1 MNLFSRSVS
10 EGFRLASRHF
20 RLSLLLWL
28 TLYVSSS
35 VALRPL
41 HELISGVDSSP
52 FAERLL
58 AGWDG
63 DSFGGLLIFSSEAFL
78 VSLRSI
84 PVGILVF
91 AFLSLLLS
99 TGILRTLQVGL
110 VQGSIRRAI
119 VEGVALF
126 PKTFGAFFRF
136 VLGSVV
142 WILLVAAIP
151 AWILYRLPGK
161 DAPPNN
167 GFTTAA
173 IVWAVLAALAVF
185 LVRRARFDV
194 ARALLAQNAAS
205 TGRGASR
212 LAGRRVGGARVA
224 AAAIVLFWLIVVA
237 ILQTVFTR
245 IGVAM
250 NPQTNAGTTG
260 LVVVRQIGF
269 LLVAFVH
276 VAQLGSLSAFERL
289 RRPVPTPL
297 PLLASPG

>member
-1 MNLFSRSVS
+1 MNLFTRSVA
-10 EGFRLASRHF
+10 EGVRLAARHY
-20 RLSLLLWL
+20 RLSVLLWI
-28 TLYVSSS
+28 TLFVSSS
-35 VALRPL
+35 LALRPL
-41 HELISGVDSSP
+41 SGLVRAVDGSP
-52 FAERLL
+52 FGERLL

-63 DSFGGLLIFSSEAFL
+63 DAFVGMLAGIQEGLGPAFAA
-78 VSLRSI
+78 I
-84 PVGILVF
+84 PAGILLF
-91 AFLSLLLS
+91 ALLSLVLS
-99 TGILRTLQVGL
+99 TGILRTLQQGL
-110 VQGSIRRAI
+110 VQGSMRRAVI
-119 VEGVALF
+119 EGVALF

-136 VLGSVV
+136 GVGTAAWL
-142 WILLVAAIP
+142 LLVAGLP
-151 AWILYRLPGK
+151 AWILYELPGK

-167 GFTTAA
+167 GFTNAA
-173 IVWAVLAALAVF
+173 ILWGVLAALAVF

-212 LAGRRVGGARVA
+212 LAGRRVAGARVA

-245 IGVAM
+245 LGVAM

-269 LLVAFVH
+269 LLVAFAH

-297 PLLASPG
+297 PRLASPG